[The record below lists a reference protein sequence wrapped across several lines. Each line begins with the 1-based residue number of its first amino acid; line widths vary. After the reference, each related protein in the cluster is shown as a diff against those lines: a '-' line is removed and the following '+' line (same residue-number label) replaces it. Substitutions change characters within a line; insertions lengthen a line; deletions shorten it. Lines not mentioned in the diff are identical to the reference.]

1 MMQEVAAVRRAAL
14 DAVEDITPVRL
25 RECIEE
31 QLTAGSMVPG
41 VLTLKSVRALAD
53 GPDVEPDEAPVDPI
67 AIRAAGVQ
75 LIYDGLAL
83 TRELVHDEPWQSRD
97 HDDADLA
104 VLAADVLVA
113 RGFYLLART
122 EAADAAV
129 ETVRAFGRDQTVRRV
144 ADDSALDHNLERDVL
159 ELAVVAGTTAAGGQ
173 APPQL
178 REFAADLATDPSFS
192 PAPEFFAD
200 GVADSIGTLAT
211 DATASEG
218 VTSSVD
224 D

>member
-1 MMQEVAAVRRAAL
+1 MQEVAAVRRAAL
-14 DAVEDITPVRL
+14 DAVEDVTPVRL
-25 RECIEE
+25 RERIER
-31 QLTAGSMVPG
+31 QLTASSMVPG
-41 VLTLKSVRALAD
+41 VLALKIVRALAD
-53 GPDVEPDEAPVDPI
+53 GSDVEPDEAPVDPV

-83 TRELVHDEPWQSRD
+83 TRELVHGEPWHQGGRED
-97 HDDADLA
+97 GNLA

-144 ADDSALDHNLERDVL
+144 AADPSLDRNLERDVL
-159 ELAVVAGTTAAGGQ
+159 QLAVIAGTTAAGGQ

-178 REFAADLATDPSFS
+178 REFAADLATEPSFP
-192 PAPEFFAD
+192 PAEEFFTVD
-200 GVADSIGTLAT
+200 VVDSLGTLAA
-211 DATASEG
+211 DAPANEG
-218 VTSSVD
+218 VVTSID